1 MFKNTFLKKK
11 IPYTMLKI
19 ILSMYIYNFEPT
31 FENYT
36 PQTINTKIDLIKFQD
51 IAHGPRETKMKYSP
65 NNDGVFVVEVQQSNA
80 DQYRTR
86 SPKQRAQVHR
96 SPLPAHASMDTDEDE
111 NLGTSPRP
119 NAEPKKPLGNS
130 NTGLSTSDL
139 SLSSTSSHN
148 PTYAYGNQIGYE
160 QGHYGYP
167 IYPGYVLPPK
177 AYIPYE
183 HSREPL
189 VAKTPTDP
197 DKPVITAAIFKQDSI
212 IAGDEIVKTP
222 EYNIEGSTDGPL
234 FSDIQA
240 REVSLHKLQDKI
252 ENGLKMRIVANSD
265 SVHSSDTDEERYQE
279 QQRQLGNGTVRKEQ
293 TVVEINH
300 DKSSFHRA
308 DSLPPRLIDDELE
321 KKQESNVKEDGFD
334 TIEEESGLD
343 CYPGDIAS
351 GSPLLGGSAAAASGA
366 RSKRASLPIIT
377 PDLYTTL
384 KQTTK
389 SILPSLSPKF
399 EKLNNESSPMENS
412 GEKQNLPPPLIT
424 VTEEADCVVSS
435 SEDPAVPS

>member
-1 MFKNTFLKKK
+1 
-11 IPYTMLKI
+11 
-19 ILSMYIYNFEPT
+19 
-31 FENYT
+31 
-36 PQTINTKIDLIKFQD
+36 
-51 IAHGPRETKMKYSP
+51 MKYSP

-80 DQYRTR
+80 DKFRTR
-86 SPKQRAQVHR
+86 SPEQRAQVHR
-96 SPLPAHASMDTDEDE
+96 SPLPGHASVDTDDE
-111 NLGTSPRP
+111 PE
-119 NAEPKKPLGNS
+119 NASESRRQQKPLGNS

-139 SLSSTSSHN
+139 SISSNSSHN
-148 PTYAYGNQIGYE
+148 PSYTYGNQIGYE
-160 QGHYGYP
+160 QGPYGYP
-167 IYPGYVLPPK
+167 VYPGYVLPPK
-177 AYIPYE
+177 TYIPYE
-183 HSREPL
+183 SSREPL

-212 IAGDEIVKTP
+212 IAGDEIIKTP

-234 FSDIQA
+234 LSDIQA

-252 ENGLKMRIVANSD
+252 ENVSKMRVIANSD

-308 DSLPPRLIDDELE
+308 DSLPPRLIDDDPVND
-321 KKQESNVKEDGFD
+321 KKDIKEDGFD
-334 TIEEESGLD
+334 VIEEEGSMD

-351 GSPLLGGSAAAASGA
+351 GSPLLGGSAAAVAAGA

-389 SILPSLSPKF
+389 NMLPTLSPKF
-399 EKLNNESSPMENS
+399 EKLNNENSPMESN
-412 GEKQNLPPPLIT
+412 GEKKGLPPPLIT
-424 VTEEADCVVSS
+424 VTEEVEGALNSP
-435 SEDPAVPS
+435 EDGVPS